1 MPPPGGWSVEAGGSL
16 PYSSR
21 EPRKAV
27 GGGGRLRLRKNRH
40 TVTTSRRRFLAG
52 MAAAAAGTAVGGLA
66 GCGSRG
72 PGADT
77 IFIGG
82 PVVTVAPGRPEAEAL
97 AVTGAR
103 ISKVGTADEV
113 LGLRG
118 SETKVVDLRGRA
130 LLPAFVEPH
139 GHPFEMGTTL
149 APPAIDVRPFT
160 VSTAGGVFEKLNEAV
175 ADTPKG
181 QPILLN
187 GVDPLLQTG
196 LRPFTRT
203 ELDRLAPHNPVVIIT
218 NSGHAGYANTAAF
231 AAAGITKTTPN
242 PAGAQYLHSPDGQLS
257 GEVREAAALMA
268 LTAPFSGA
276 IMANAGDNLRWAY
289 AQLARAGIATAT
301 EHSYDAR
308 SQSEV
313 FAKLAQ
319 QSDCPVRVRAYE
331 IGTAELAEDSN
342 NVRGKRAGADVLF
355 DKIGMKI
362 WADGSPWQGNIFTTF
377 PYLTNATTARM
388 GLGPDHRG
396 GMNYPP
402 EQIQQLAKAFIE
414 QRWQVSCHVH
424 GDAAIDV
431 VLDAFEQA
439 QVPPALRP
447 RLEHVGAMRPDQFA
461 RAARLGVTPSLFIE
475 HIYFWGDVLV
485 DKLFGADHGA
495 HWMSA
500 RSAFDAG
507 LRASF
512 HNDGTVTPPDPIGN
526 IATAVNR
533 FAKGSGRVLAP
544 EQRISVDA
552 ALRAQ
557 TLNAAWQL
565 RLDTEIGSLEQGK
578 YADLVVLSQ
587 NPRRVAPTDLRD
599 VAVEATYLMG
609 RQTYGKV
616 LG

>member
-1 MPPPGGWSVEAGGSL
+1 M
-16 PYSSR
+16 
-21 EPRKAV
+21 
-27 GGGGRLRLRKNRH
+27 
-40 TVTTSRRRFLAG
+40 TTSRRRFMAG

-66 GCGSRG
+66 ACGSRG

-77 IFIGG
+77 IFLGG
-82 PVVTVAPGRPEAEAL
+82 PVVTVAPGAPEAEAL
-97 AVTGAR
+97 AVTGGR
-103 ISKVGTADEV
+103 ISQVGTADEV
-113 LGLRG
+113 LRLRG
-118 SETKVVDLRGRA
+118 SGTTVVDLRGRA

-139 GHPFEMGTTL
+139 GHPFEMGSTL

-160 VSTAGGVFEKLNEAV
+160 VPTASGVFAKLAEAV

-196 LRPFTRT
+196 LRPFTRS
-203 ELDRLAPHNPVVIIT
+203 ELSRLSPNNPVVIISD
-218 NSGHAGYANTAAF
+218 SGHAAYGNTAAF
-231 AAAGITKTTPN
+231 TAAGITKTTPN
-242 PAGAQYLHSPDGQLS
+242 PAGAQYIHGPDGQLT
-257 GEVREAAALMA
+257 GEVREAAAVMA
-268 LTAPFSGA
+268 LVAPFSGA

-308 SQSEV
+308 AQSEV
-313 FAKLAQ
+313 FGKLAQ
-319 QSDCPVRVRAYE
+319 QADCAVRVRAYE
-331 IGTAELAEDSN
+331 IGTPDLAADPK
-342 NVRGKRAGADVLF
+342 NVRGRRARADVLF
-355 DKIGMKI
+355 DKIGMKM

-377 PYLTNATTARM
+377 PYLTNATTASM

-396 GMNYPP
+396 RMNYPP
-402 EQIQQLAKAFIE
+402 EQIQELTKAFVD
-414 QRWQVSCHVH
+414 QHWQLSCHVQ

-439 QVPPALRP
+439 RTPPALRP
-447 RLEHVGAMRPDQFA
+447 RIEHVGAMRPDQFA
-461 RAARLGVTPSLFIE
+461 RAAQLGITPSLFIE
-475 HIYFWGDVLV
+475 HIYFWGDALV
-485 DKLFGADHGA
+485 DKLFGLEHGS

-500 RSAFDAG
+500 RSALDAG
-507 LRASF
+507 LRLSF
-512 HNDGTVTPPDPIGN
+512 HNDGTVTPPNPIGN

-533 FAKGSGRVLAP
+533 IAKGSGRVLAP
-544 EQRISVDA
+544 EQRIGVDA
-552 ALRAQ
+552 AIKAQ

-565 RLDTEIGSLEQGK
+565 RLDTEIGSLEPGK
-578 YADLVVLSQ
+578 YADLVVLSH
-587 NPRRVAPTDLRD
+587 NPRRVPPAELRD

>member
-1 MPPPGGWSVEAGGSL
+1 M
-16 PYSSR
+16 
-21 EPRKAV
+21 
-27 GGGGRLRLRKNRH
+27 
-40 TVTTSRRRFLAG
+40 AG
-52 MAAAAAGTAVGGLA
+52 MAAAAAGTVVGGLA
-66 GCGSRG
+66 ACGSRG

-82 PVVTVAPGRPEAEAL
+82 PVVTVAPGAPEAEAL
-97 AVTGAR
+97 AVTGGR
-103 ISKVGTADEV
+103 ISMVGPAEEV
-113 LGLRG
+113 LRLRG
-118 SETKVVDLRGRA
+118 SDTTVVDLRGRA

-160 VSTAGGVFEKLNEAV
+160 VSTAGGVFSKLTEAV

-181 QPILLN
+181 QQILLN

-196 LRPFTRT
+196 LKPFTRL
-203 ELDRLAPHNPVVIIT
+203 ELDRLAPNNPVVIIT
-218 NSGHAGYANTAAF
+218 NSGHAAYANTAAF

-242 PAGAQYLHSPDGQLS
+242 PLGAQFIRGPDGQLT

-268 LTAPFSGA
+268 LTAPFSGTL
-276 IMANAGDNLRWAY
+276 MANAGDNLRWAY

-308 SQSEV
+308 TQFEV
-313 FAKLAQ
+313 FSKLAAQ
-319 QSDCPVRVRAYE
+319 PDCAVRVRAYE
-331 IGTAELAEDSN
+331 IGRPELAADPN

-355 DKIGMKI
+355 DKIGMKL

-377 PYLTNATTARM
+377 PYLTNATTAAM
-388 GLGPDHRG
+388 GLGPGHRG
-396 GMNYPP
+396 GMNYSP
-402 EQIQQLAKAFIE
+402 EQIRELATAFID

-439 QVPPALRP
+439 QVSPALRP

-461 RAARLGVTPSLFIE
+461 RAAKLGVTPSMFIE
-475 HIYFWGDVLV
+475 HIYFWGEVLV
-485 DKLFGADHGA
+485 DKLFGSEHGA
-495 HWMSA
+495 RWMSA
-500 RSAFDAG
+500 RSALDAG
-507 LRASF
+507 LRLSF

-533 FAKGSGRVLAP
+533 IAKGSGRVLAP
-544 EQRISVDA
+544 EQRIGIDA
-552 ALRAQ
+552 ALKAQ

-565 RLDTEIGSLEQGK
+565 RLDTEIGSLEAGK
-578 YADLVVLSQ
+578 YADLVVLSA
-587 NPRRVAPTDLRD
+587 NPRRVPPGELRD

-609 RQTYGKV
+609 RQTYGKL

>member
-1 MPPPGGWSVEAGGSL
+1 M
-16 PYSSR
+16 
-21 EPRKAV
+21 
-27 GGGGRLRLRKNRH
+27 
-40 TVTTSRRRFLAG
+40 AG

-66 GCGSRG
+66 ACGSRG

-82 PVVTVAPGRPEAEAL
+82 PVVTVAPGAPEAEAL
-97 AVTGAR
+97 AVTGGR
-103 ISKVGTADEV
+103 ISKVGTAEDV
-113 LGLRG
+113 LRLRG
-118 SETKVVDLRGRA
+118 SGTTVIDLRGRA

-139 GHPFEMGTTL
+139 SHPFEMGTTL

-160 VSTAGGVFEKLNEAV
+160 VSTAGGVFSRLTEAV

-181 QPILLN
+181 QPVLLN

-196 LRPFTRT
+196 LKPFTRT
-203 ELDRLAPHNPVVIIT
+203 ELDRLAPNNPVVIIT
-218 NSGHAGYANTAAF
+218 NSGHAAYGNTAAF

-242 PAGAQYLHSPDGQLS
+242 PPGAQFMRGPDGQLT

-268 LTAPFSGA
+268 LTAPFAGA
-276 IMANAGDNLRWAY
+276 ITANAGDNLRWAY

-308 SQSEV
+308 TQSEV
-313 FAKLAQ
+313 FTKLAAQ
-319 QSDCPVRVRAYE
+319 PDCAVRVRAYE
-331 IGTAELAEDSN
+331 IGTPELADDPK
-342 NVRGKRAGADVLF
+342 NVRGRRAGADVLF

-377 PYLTNATTARM
+377 PYLTNATTAGM
-388 GLGPDHRG
+388 GLGPGHRG
-396 GMNYPP
+396 GMNYSP
-402 EQIQQLAKAFIE
+402 EQIRSLATAFIN

-461 RAARLGVTPSLFIE
+461 RAAKLGVTPSLFIE
-475 HIYFWGDVLV
+475 HIYYWGEVLV
-485 DKLFGADHGA
+485 DKLFGSEYGPR
-495 HWMSA
+495 WMSA
-500 RSAFDAG
+500 RSALDAG
-507 LRASF
+507 LRLSF

-533 FAKGSGRVLAP
+533 VAKGSGRVLAP
-544 EQRISVDA
+544 EQRIGIDA
-552 ALRAQ
+552 AIRAQ

-565 RLDTEIGSLEQGK
+565 RLDTEIGSLEAGK
-578 YADLVVLSQ
+578 FADLVVLSA
-587 NPRRVAPTDLRD
+587 NPRRVPPGELRD

-609 RQTYGKV
+609 RQTYGKL

>member
-1 MPPPGGWSVEAGGSL
+1 M
-16 PYSSR
+16 
-21 EPRKAV
+21 
-27 GGGGRLRLRKNRH
+27 
-40 TVTTSRRRFLAG
+40 TTSRRRFMAG

-66 GCGSRG
+66 GCTSRG

-82 PVVTVAPGRPEAEAL
+82 PVVTVAPGAPEAEAL

-103 ISKVGTADEV
+103 ISRVGTAEDV
-113 LGLRG
+113 LRLRG
-118 SETKVVDLRGRA
+118 SETTVVDLRGRA

-160 VSTAGGVFEKLNEAV
+160 VSTASGVFEKLTEAV

-196 LRPFTRT
+196 LGSFTRT

-218 NSGHAGYANTAAF
+218 NSGHAGYGNTAAF

-242 PAGAQYLHSPDGQLS
+242 PLGAQYLHGPDGQLT

-313 FAKLAQ
+313 FGKLAQ
-319 QSDCPVRVRAYE
+319 QADCAVRVRAYE
-331 IGTAELAEDSN
+331 IGTPELADDPN

-377 PYLTNATTARM
+377 PYLNNATTAGM
-388 GLGPDHRG
+388 GLGRDHRG
-396 GMNYPP
+396 GMNYTP
-402 EQIQQLAKAFIE
+402 EQIQQLATAFID

-431 VLDAFEQA
+431 VMDAFEQA
-439 QVPPALRP
+439 RVSPALRP

-461 RAARLGVTPSLFIE
+461 RAAHLGVTPSLFIE

-485 DKLFGADHGA
+485 DKLFGSDHGA

-507 LRASF
+507 LRVSF

-533 FAKGSGRVLAP
+533 IAKGSGRVLAP
-544 EQRISVDA
+544 EQRIGVDE

-557 TLNAAWQL
+557 TINAAWQL
-565 RLDTEIGSLEQGK
+565 RLDTEIGSLEAGK
-578 YADLVVLSQ
+578 YADLVVLSR
-587 NPRRVAPTDLRD
+587 NPRRIPPADLRD

>member
-1 MPPPGGWSVEAGGSL
+1 
-16 PYSSR
+16 
-21 EPRKAV
+21 
-27 GGGGRLRLRKNRH
+27 
-40 TVTTSRRRFLAG
+40 

-66 GCGSRG
+66 ACGSQG

-82 PVVTVAPGRPEAEAL
+82 PVVTVAPGPPEAEAL
-97 AVTGAR
+97 AVTGGR
-103 ISKVGTADEV
+103 ISKVGTAEEV
-113 LGLRG
+113 MRLRG
-118 SETKVVDLRGRA
+118 SATTVVDLRGRA

-139 GHPFEMGTTL
+139 GHPFEMGTML

-160 VSTAGGVFEKLNEAV
+160 VSTASGVFGKLAEAV
-175 ADTPKG
+175 AETPKG

-196 LRPFTRT
+196 LQSFSRT
-203 ELDRLAPHNPVVIIT
+203 ELDKLAPNNPVVIIT
-218 NSGHAGYANTAAF
+218 NSGHAAYANTAAF

-242 PAGAQYLHSPDGQLS
+242 PPGAQYLHAPDGSLT

-276 IMANAGDNLRWAY
+276 MMANAGDNLRWAY
-289 AQLARAGIATAT
+289 AQLARAGIATAS
-301 EHSYDAR
+301 EHSYDVR

-313 FAKLAQ
+313 FSKLAQ
-319 QSDCPVRVRAYE
+319 QADCAVRVRAYE
-331 IGTAELAEDSN
+331 IGTPELAEDSD

-355 DKIGMKI
+355 DKLGMKL

-377 PYLTNATTARM
+377 PYLANPTTAAM
-388 GLGPDHRG
+388 KLGPDRHG
-396 GMNYPP
+396 GMNYTP
-402 EQIQQLAKAFIE
+402 ERIQQLVAAFVD
-414 QRWQVSCHVH
+414 QRWQVSVHVH

-439 QVPPALRP
+439 QVPPTLRP
-447 RLEHVGAMRPDQFA
+447 RIEHVGAMRPDQFA
-461 RAARLGVTPSLFIE
+461 RAAKLGVTPSLFIE

-485 DKLFGADHGA
+485 DKLFGPDHGA

-533 FAKGSGRVLAP
+533 IAKGSGRVLAP
-544 EQRISVDA
+544 EQRIGVDA
-552 ALRAQ
+552 AIRAQ
-557 TLNAAWQL
+557 TINAAWQL
-565 RLDTEIGSLEQGK
+565 RLDTEIGSLETGK

-587 NPRRVAPTDLRD
+587 NPRRVPPAELRD

>member
-1 MPPPGGWSVEAGGSL
+1 M
-16 PYSSR
+16 
-21 EPRKAV
+21 
-27 GGGGRLRLRKNRH
+27 
-40 TVTTSRRRFLAG
+40 AG

-66 GCGSRG
+66 ACGSRG

-82 PVVTVAPGRPEAEAL
+82 PVVTVVPGVPEAEAL
-97 AVTGAR
+97 AVTGGR
-103 ISKVGTADEV
+103 ITQVGTSEDV
-113 LGLRG
+113 LRLRG
-118 SETKVVDLRGRA
+118 SETTVVDLRGRA

-160 VSTAGGVFEKLNEAV
+160 VSTASGVFGKLAEAV
-175 ADTPKG
+175 EDTPKG
-181 QPILLN
+181 QPVLLN

-196 LRPFTRT
+196 LGSFSRT
-203 ELDRLAPHNPVVIIT
+203 ELDKLAPNNPVVIIS
-218 NSGHAGYANTAAF
+218 NSGHAAFGNTAAF
-231 AAAGITKTTPN
+231 AAAGINRTSPN
-242 PAGAQYLHSPDGQLS
+242 PAGAQFLHGPDGQLT
-257 GEVREAAALMA
+257 GEVREAGAVMA
-268 LTAPFSGA
+268 LAAPFSGA
-276 IMANAGDNLRWAY
+276 VMANASDNLRWAY

-301 EHSYDAR
+301 EHSYEAR

-313 FAKLAQ
+313 FGKLAQ
-319 QSDCPVRVRAYE
+319 QADCAVRVRAYE
-331 IGTAELAEDSN
+331 IGTQELAETPN
-342 NVRGKRAGADVLF
+342 HVRGKRAGADVLF
-355 DKIGMKI
+355 DKIGMKL

-377 PYLTNATTARM
+377 PYLSNATTAAM
-388 GLGPDHRG
+388 HLGRDRRG
-396 GMNYPP
+396 SMNYTP
-402 EQIQQLAKAFIE
+402 EQIQELTAAFID
-414 QRWQVSCHVH
+414 QHWQLSIHVH

-439 QVPPALRP
+439 KVPPALRP
-447 RLEHVGAMRPDQFA
+447 RIEHVGAMRPDQFA
-461 RAARLGVTPSLFIE
+461 RAAQLGVTPSLFIE

-485 DKLFGADHGA
+485 DKLFGPDHGA

-533 FAKGSGRVLAP
+533 IAKGSGRVLAP
-544 EQRISVDA
+544 EERIGVDA
-552 ALRAQ
+552 AIRAQ

-578 YADLVVLSQ
+578 FADLVVLSE
-587 NPRRVAPTDLRD
+587 NPRRVPPGDLRD

>member
-1 MPPPGGWSVEAGGSL
+1 M
-16 PYSSR
+16 
-21 EPRKAV
+21 
-27 GGGGRLRLRKNRH
+27 
-40 TVTTSRRRFLAG
+40 TG
-52 MAAAAAGTAVGGLA
+52 MAAAAAGTAIGGLA

-77 IFIGG
+77 IFFGG
-82 PVVTVAPGRPEAEAL
+82 PVVTVSPGAPEAEAL
-97 AVTGAR
+97 AVTGGR
-103 ISKVGTADEV
+103 ITAVGTRDDV
-113 LGLRG
+113 MRLRG
-118 SETKVVDLRGRA
+118 SETTVVDLRGRA
-130 LLPAFVEPH
+130 LLPAFIEPH
-139 GHPFEMGTTL
+139 GHPFEMATTL
-149 APPAIDVRPFT
+149 APPAIDVRPFV
-160 VSTAGGVFEKLNEAV
+160 VSTAGGVFAKLTEAV

-196 LRPFTRT
+196 LHPFSRT
-203 ELDRLAPHNPVVIIT
+203 ELDRLAPNNPVVIIT
-218 NSGHAGYANTAAF
+218 NSGHAAYGNTAAF

-242 PAGAQYLHSPDGQLS
+242 PAGAEYLHGPDGQLT

-268 LTAPFSGA
+268 LTAPFFGA
-276 IMANAGDNLRWAY
+276 ITANAGDNLRWAY

-313 FAKLAQ
+313 FGKLAQ
-319 QSDCPVRVRAYE
+319 QADCVMRVRAYE
-331 IGTAELAEDSN
+331 IGTLELAEDSD

-377 PYLTNATTARM
+377 PYLTNATTAAM
-388 GLGPDHRG
+388 GLGPNHRG
-396 GMNYPP
+396 GLNYTP
-402 EQIQQLAKAFIE
+402 EQIQKLASAFID

-431 VLDAFEQA
+431 VLDAYQLA
-439 QVPPALRP
+439 RVAPALRP
-447 RLEHVGAMRPDQFA
+447 RIEHVGAMRPDQFA
-461 RAARLGVTPSLFIE
+461 RAAQLGVTPSLFIE

-485 DKLFGADHGA
+485 DKLFGPEHGA

-500 RSAFDAG
+500 RSALDAG
-507 LRASF
+507 LRLSF

-533 FAKGSGRVLAP
+533 IAKGSGRVLAP

-552 ALRAQ
+552 AIRAQ

-565 RLDTEIGSLEQGK
+565 RLDTEIGSLEVGK

-587 NPRRVAPTDLRD
+587 NPRRVPPAELRD